1 MKPKAKVLLS
11 GGLDSMLAVKV
22 LQNQGIEVKGV
33 AYESNFFKADKA
45 RAAAKQLNIPLE
57 VVDISKELLEVVK
70 NPQCGHGKCLNP
82 CIDCHALM
90 AWTAL
95 TPNPSPATAVVG
107 EGSYGDKL
115 HCGDQVTPLP
125 SRSHRSG
132 RGVGGEGIIATGEVL
147 GQRPMSQNKQSLGRV
162 ASLAGVEILR
172 PLSAKLLPETSY
184 EKDGLV
190 DREKLLDISGRGRE
204 RQIELA
210 NKFGIKDYPAPA
222 GGCLLTEKEFCK
234 KLGEMIKYWPECTP
248 EDVELI
254 KHGRCF
260 WAKTFKST
268 NDGKSTNDACEWVL
282 IVVGRSK
289 EDNEKLAGLAKKGD
303 FVVELKGEVGPLTVV
318 RIFNFQFSIFNE
330 FSNFKFQ
337 IPKEL
342 GKVLVLDTPKELKE
356 IFETACLLT
365 GYHAP
370 KARGWEM
377 EFTIS
382 NL

>member
-22 LQNQGIEVKGV
+22 LQNQGIEVQGV
-33 AYESNFFKADKA
+33 AYESNFFSADKA
-45 RAAAKQLNIPLE
+45 RVAAEKLNIPLE

-90 AWTAL
+90 ARRAL
-95 TPNPSPATAVVG
+95 TPSPSPATVVAG
-107 EGSYGDKL
+107 EGSYGNKL
-115 HCGDQVTPLP
+115 CCDDQVTPLP

-132 RGVGGEGIIATGEVL
+132 RGAGGEGIIATGEVL

-210 NKFGIKDYPAPA
+210 KKFGIKDYPSPA

-248 EDVELI
+248 KDVELI

-260 WAKTFKST
+260 WVKTFKST
-268 NDGKSTNDACEWVL
+268 NDGKSTNDACEWAL
-282 IVVGRSK
+282 IVVGRSRT
-289 EDNEKLAGLAKKGD
+289 DNEALAGLAKKGD
-303 FVVELKGEVGPLTVV
+303 FVVELKEEVGPLTLIKNYEL
-318 RIFNFQFSIFNE
+318 RITNGDP
-330 FSNFKFQ
+330 
-337 IPKEL
+337 IPNLRFLIPDNLDKDLNL
-342 GKVLVLDTPKELKE
+342 GKCNNLEELIK
-356 IFETACLLT
+356 IACLLT

-370 KARGWEM
+370 KARGREV